1 MKIVHATPAL
11 MVLDFHTGV
20 TGRSSSPPKLAAS
33 PPDVERPVMSAQLAG
48 PRSTPST
55 PLSPARPSSR
65 RSFLGVAGALG
76 IGGLS
81 ACATAGAPGG
91 AADADDAAAP
101 SSPDNPFGVTD
112 GELGVFVFDGGN
124 GVPHLDV
131 TEDQIGRASVGKE
144 CRSRWSPYH

>member
-11 MVLDFHTGV
+11 IVLDFHTGV
-20 TGRSSSPPKLAAS
+20 TGRSSSPPKLASS
-33 PPDVERPVMSAQLAG
+33 PPVVDRPFMSAQLAG
-48 PRSTPST
+48 PRSSPST

-91 AADADDAAAP
+91 AADVDDAAAP
-101 SSPDNPFGVTD
+101 SSP
-112 GELGVFVFDGGN
+112 
-124 GVPHLDV
+124 
-131 TEDQIGRASVGKE
+131 
-144 CRSRWSPYH
+144 